1 MIETIGVIGCGVVGS
16 AVVNGF
22 RLHLP
27 VYIYDKYKKGYNTL
41 EFTVN
46 KSDVLFICVPTL
58 TVDNKQDLSD
68 IYNSIEDI
76 DGVATDR
83 KLIVIKSTVVPGT
96 TRKLAEKYPQHEFV
110 FNPEF
115 LTART
120 AAHDFMHQKQI
131 ILGFNGTPNI
141 DITPLYLLYNDIFN
155 DTPIIITTWAT
166 AELVKYMCNC
176 MYAIKITAANQI
188 YNAAK
193 HLGVDYNAVKNIC
206 VDNGWMSSMH
216 LDVPGHDGKLGYG
229 GHCFPKDMRAFASW
243 GKENGV
249 DLSLFDKADEINN
262 NIRDME
268 R

>member
-1 MIETIGVIGCGVVGS
+1 MIEAIGVIGCGVVGS

-22 RLHLP
+22 SIHLP
-27 VYIYDKYKKGYNTL
+27 VYVYDKYRKGYNTL

-68 IYNSIEDI
+68 IYSSIADI

-96 TRKLAEKYPQHEFV
+96 TRMLAEKYPQHEFV

-120 AAHDFMHQKQI
+120 AMKDFLYQKQI
-131 ILGFNGTPNI
+131 IIGHDKFTENTENI
-141 DITPLYLLYNDIFN
+141 QRLYSDMLIRSPAKFVS
-155 DTPIIITTWAT
+155 WET

-176 MYAIKITAANQI
+176 MYALKITAANQI
-188 YNAAK
+188 HDAAK
-193 HLGVDYNAVKNIC
+193 HLGVDYDTVKGLC
-206 VDNGWMSSMH
+206 VDNGWMTAMH
-216 LDVPGHDGKLGYG
+216 LDVPGHDGKLGYSG
-229 GHCFPKDMRAFASW
+229 MCFPKDMKAFASW

-249 DLSLFDKADEINN
+249 DLSLFDKDDEINN
-262 NIRDME
+262 NIRGT
-268 R
+268 